1 MVCHQKMFILL
12 NFEQLLDV
20 KEMLHLRRSACEGDI
35 SLSTLSQS
43 LEIDY
48 LLEKRCGTRSIL
60 FSYYNWVLLEAVDLR
75 REIQHQLLLSTFSTP
90 MRLWGY
96 ILFF

>member
-1 MVCHQKMFILL
+1 MSKKCCTSEEAL
-12 NFEQLLDV
+12 V
-20 KEMLHLRRSACEGDI
+20 KETSVYLPADT
-35 SLSTLSQS
+35 STLSQS

-60 FSYYNWVLLEAVDLR
+60 FYYYNWVLLEAVDLR
-75 REIQHQLLLSTFSTP
+75 REVQHQLLLSTFSTP